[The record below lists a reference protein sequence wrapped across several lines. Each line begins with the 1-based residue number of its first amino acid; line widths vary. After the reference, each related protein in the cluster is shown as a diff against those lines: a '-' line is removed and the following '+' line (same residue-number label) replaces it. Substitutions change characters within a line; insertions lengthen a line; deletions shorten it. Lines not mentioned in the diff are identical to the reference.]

1 MCVFYSV
8 AMYGYICVA
17 ICEHDINT
25 WIQSYVCVL

>member
-1 MCVFYSV
+1 MCVFCSV

-25 WIQSYVCVL
+25 WIHSYVCVL